1 MTIRVVLADDHV
13 VVRTGLRAMLDGEPD
28 IQIVGEAANGAEVVA
43 LSGRV
48 VPDVVLMDLRMPE
61 VDGVT
66 AIATIRERHPS
77 VHVLVLTTYDTDAD
91 ILRAVEAGATGY
103 LLKDAT
109 RDEVLHAIRS
119 AAVGEAALA
128 PRVASRLMGRMRA
141 PGEEALSSREV
152 EVLAPSPGGLPTKRL
167 LRPCI
172 LVRPPYGRTCSTS
185 SPSSV
190 SMTGPLQSWWLPSA
204 ASCRLGPE
212 SKPSD
217 ES

>member
-152 EVLAPSPGGLPTKRL
+152 EVLSPVARGLTNKEIAAALHLSEATVRTHLLHVFTKLGVDDRTAAVMVAAE
-167 LRPCI
+167 RGI
-172 LVRPPYGRTCSTS
+172 L
-185 SPSSV
+185 SV
-190 SMTGPLQSWWLPSA
+190 GT
-204 ASCRLGPE
+204 
-212 SKPSD
+212 
-217 ES
+217 

>member
-28 IQIVGEAANGAEVVA
+28 IQIVGEAANGAEVVS
-43 LSGRV
+43 LSSRV
-48 VPDVVLMDLRMPE
+48 DPDVVLMDLRMPE

-66 AIATIRERHPS
+66 AIAKIRERHPS

-109 RDEVLHAIRS
+109 RDEVLYAIRS

-128 PRVASRLMGRMRA
+128 PRVASRLMGRIRA
-141 PGEEALSSREV
+141 PGEEALSSREI
-152 EVLAPSPGGLPTKRL
+152 EVLSLVARGLTNKEIARTLHLSEATVRTHLLHVFTKLGVDDRTAAVMVAAE
-167 LRPCI
+167 RGI
-172 LVRPPYGRTCSTS
+172 LSIGT
-185 SPSSV
+185 
-190 SMTGPLQSWWLPSA
+190 
-204 ASCRLGPE
+204 
-212 SKPSD
+212 
-217 ES
+217 